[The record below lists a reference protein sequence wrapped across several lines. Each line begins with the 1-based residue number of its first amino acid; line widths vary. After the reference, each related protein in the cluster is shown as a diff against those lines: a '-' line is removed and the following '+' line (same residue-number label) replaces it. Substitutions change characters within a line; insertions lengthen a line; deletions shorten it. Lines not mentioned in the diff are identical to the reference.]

1 MTTPALTPDEFIT
14 LERLSRK
21 AAHESLRAHRAHLD
35 EDDRFDDLAIHLLET
50 GIRAWHRYDPTG
62 YPDVARETYAY
73 RAMRG
78 HRAGTFT
85 DGPYLDW
92 MRRTVRDN
100 RFEPDIVT
108 SLTTDGELPETHAVE
123 TETVRAV
130 AWSIARTLDPYNAQ
144 TLLEL
149 VVPMVEDGIGIADA
163 ADHAGFTIGEARD
176 RLDSLAHQL
185 PDLRP
190 VRRLTPAPALTTIFT
205 DALRLTFDRE
215 AA

>member
-1 MTTPALTPDEFIT
+1 MTTPNLTPDQFIT

-21 AAHESLRAHRAHLD
+21 AASESLRAHRAHLD

-50 GIRAWHRYDPTG
+50 GIRAWHRFNPTG

-92 MRRTVRDN
+92 MRRTVRDS

-108 SLTTDGELPETHAVE
+108 SLTTDGDLPENACTE
-123 TETVRAV
+123 TESVRAV
-130 AWSIARTLDPYNAQ
+130 AWALARGLDPYNAW

-163 ADHAGFTIGEARD
+163 ADHAGLTLCEALD
-176 RLDSLAHQL
+176 RIDALSFQLA
-185 PDLRP
+185 DLRP
-190 VRRLTPAPALTTIFT
+190 VRRLTPDATIHPLF
-205 DALRLTFDRE
+205 AAVLEE